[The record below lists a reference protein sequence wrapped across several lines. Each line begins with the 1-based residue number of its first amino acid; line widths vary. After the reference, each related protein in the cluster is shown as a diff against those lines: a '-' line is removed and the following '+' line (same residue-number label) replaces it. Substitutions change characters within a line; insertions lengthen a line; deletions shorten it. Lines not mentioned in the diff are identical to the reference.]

1 MYDLII
7 KNATIVSMDENYTV
21 YEDHDIGIA
30 NGLITKIE
38 PNITDSSNSG
48 KIDASGKLVAPGL
61 VNTHTHVGMS
71 YFKGTKTGMELFK
84 WLEWGW
90 HYIERM
96 DSEDVY
102 WASMLSCMEM
112 IRAGVTT
119 FCDMYFNENQ
129 IALAVES
136 TGLRACLGEA
146 IIEPA
151 AGMDTKN
158 SLEKQFETVLN
169 LIESWHGKANGRI
182 HIFIAPHSPYACSQS
197 TLERCAHLVDKFKSR
212 FHIHLSETKGEVED
226 AVEMWG
232 LRPPEYLDR
241 LGLLDFPIIAAHCV
255 HLNLDDINLLDR
267 PTFGVSHNVAS
278 NLKLQSGIAPISR
291 MTQRSMAIGI
301 GSDGNGSNDIV
312 DILKDVYLATI
323 IHPWL
328 EEQKPA
334 HTCLS
339 MATREGARALG
350 LDNQIGSVEIGK
362 KADLIVIN
370 TNSART
376 TPIHDPHLGLALT
389 VRGDDVITTIIDGK
403 IVMNDGHFYT
413 LDKDEVLNQAHQ
425 RANRIFRNSYQQN

>member
-1 MYDLII
+1 
-7 KNATIVSMDENYTV
+7 
-21 YEDHDIGIA
+21 
-30 NGLITKIE
+30 
-38 PNITDSSNSG
+38 
-48 KIDASGKLVAPGL
+48 
-61 VNTHTHVGMS
+61 
-71 YFKGTKTGMELFK
+71 
-84 WLEWGW
+84 
-90 HYIERM
+90 
-96 DSEDVY
+96 
-102 WASMLSCMEM
+102 
-112 IRAGVTT
+112 
-119 FCDMYFNENQ
+119 
-129 IALAVES
+129 
-136 TGLRACLGEA
+136 
-146 IIEPA
+146 
-151 AGMDTKN
+151 
-158 SLEKQFETVLN
+158 
-169 LIESWHGKANGRI
+169 
-182 HIFIAPHSPYACSQS
+182 
-197 TLERCAHLVDKFKSR
+197 
-212 FHIHLSETKGEVED
+212 
-226 AVEMWG
+226 
-232 LRPPEYLDR
+232 
-241 LGLLDFPIIAAHCV
+241 
-255 HLNLDDINLLDR
+255 LDR

-323 IHPWL
+323 IHPWK

-413 LDKDEVLNQAHQ
+413 LDKDEVLDQAHQ